1 MMAHSAA
8 TLLLS
13 LLSLLLLLH
22 LLPAAVGMCL
32 LPAAGHCMLL
42 EVLDSQFRPSKF
54 PRTFMFA
61 LIYVTSTLTVPNAA
75 FTFLAFPEQAT
86 KFGAWLHYS

>member
-1 MMAHSAA
+1 
-8 TLLLS
+8 
-13 LLSLLLLLH
+13 
-22 LLPAAVGMCL
+22 
-32 LPAAGHCMLL
+32 MLL

-54 PRTFMFA
+54 PKTFMFA

-86 KFGAWLHYS
+86 KYGAC